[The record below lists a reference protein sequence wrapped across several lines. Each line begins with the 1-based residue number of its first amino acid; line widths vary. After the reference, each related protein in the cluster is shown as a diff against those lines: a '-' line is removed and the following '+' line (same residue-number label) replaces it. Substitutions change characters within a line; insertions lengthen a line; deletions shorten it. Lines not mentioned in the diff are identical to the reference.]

1 MLKSNRFIVL
11 GGALLSAFALVTL
24 PANGGASPDAPYV
37 APKDKALIVFVRNGR
52 ASKEAPF
59 VIFDEDGKCVAVHGE
74 EDSELVPMEPGK
86 HTLYTMSYNI
96 KRMEFDVAAGRTY
109 FVEIVLPRYGAG
121 TIKVTMAK
129 RDSDAF
135 KEVKTWVKGKAASDP
150 KGDVCR
156 GTEMQSSLEGS
167 KRASK
172 RGTTARYDRKTDT
185 ADEKWNAADDAYR
198 ATWTMN
204 KEDGFTAEEAKK
216 L

>member
-1 MLKSNRFIVL
+1 MTDRTYPFL
-11 GGALLSAFALVTL
+11 GLSLLLVLVT
-24 PANGGASPDAPYV
+24 AGFESRVEAGDKSPYV

-59 VIFDEDGKCVAVHGE
+59 VIFDKDGKCVAVFGE

-86 HTLYTMSYNI
+86 HTLYTMTHNI
-96 KRMEFDVAAGRTY
+96 KRMEFDVAVGRTY

-135 KEVKTWVKGKAASDP
+135 KDVRTWVKGKATSDP

-156 GTEMQSSLEGS
+156 GAEMQSSLEGS

-185 ADEKWNAADDAYR
+185 ADEKWNAADDEYR
-198 ATWTMN
+198 AKWTMS
-204 KEDGFTAEEAKK
+204 KDDGFTAEEAKK

>member
-1 MLKSNRFIVL
+1 MLVNAMIIAVL
-11 GGALLSAFALVTL
+11 MTSAIALTAQAAERS
-24 PANGGASPDAPYV
+24 PYV
-37 APKDKALIVFVRNGR
+37 APKGKALIVFVRNGR

-59 VIFDEDGKCVAVHGE
+59 VIFDKDGKCVAVHGE
-74 EDSELVPMEPGK
+74 EDSELIPVEAGK

-121 TIKVTMAK
+121 TIKVSMAK
-129 RDSDAF
+129 RDSEAF
-135 KEVKTWVKGKAASDP
+135 KEVKSWVKGKATSDP

-156 GTEMQSSLEGS
+156 GAEMQSSLEGS

-172 RGTTARYDRKTDT
+172 RGTTARFDRKIET
-185 ADEKWNAADDAYR
+185 ADEKWKAADDAYR
-198 ATWTMN
+198 AKWTMS
-204 KEDGFTAEEAKK
+204 KRDGFTEEEAKT